1 MEGILKIKIDIN
13 YYLIKELKIGKDSD
27 AATEHKLHK
36 DNFNK
41 IIDKFTETLETE
53 TLMLFLINLTNRLIL
68 VTIFL
73 YFPVF
78 QKFINVI

>member
-13 YYLIKELKIGKDSD
+13 YYLIKELKIDKDSD